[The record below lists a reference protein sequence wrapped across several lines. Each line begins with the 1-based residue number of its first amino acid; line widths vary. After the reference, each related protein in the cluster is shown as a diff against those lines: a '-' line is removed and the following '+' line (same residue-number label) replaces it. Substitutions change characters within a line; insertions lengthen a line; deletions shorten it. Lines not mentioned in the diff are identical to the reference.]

1 MVGEFL
7 RAVRRL
13 LKAVL
18 GGWIHTL
25 LRQLRRKRARDEA
38 RREDRW
44 GRRGG
49 SRTPC
54 IGVPERTYRQPDPLI
69 YSQAYLMQQG
79 LAVTWDNP
87 DITLFKGGVA
97 VNSHELEPDTDYEI
111 AARVWNGSFE
121 APAVDLPVEF
131 TYMDF
136 GIGGVEQTIGQTVV
150 DLPVNGAP
158 GHPAV
163 AVVPWRT
170 PAAPG
175 HYCLLAKLQW
185 ADDANPHNNVGQEN
199 TDVRAPSSPAEF
211 RFMVRNDA
219 RKRRILR
226 LEADA
231 YELPDLPPCPPT
243 EGREPERDEPRR
255 WHEEDAVRRRR
266 RRERAARLAALAKE
280 QARSRFPVPDGWA
293 VTITESEVGL
303 GPGEEEEVV
312 VTVEPPDAFTGRRSI
327 NVNAFAGDEFVGGVT
342 LVVER
347 AS

>member
-7 RAVRRL
+7 RAAQRL
-13 LKAVL
+13 LMALL
-18 GGWIHTL
+18 GGWILIL
-25 LRQLRRKRARDEA
+25 LRQLRRRRVRDQA
-38 RREDRW
+38 RREDGW
-44 GRRGG
+44 GRRGR
-49 SRTPC
+49 SRRRC
-54 IGVPERTYRQPDPLI
+54 IAVPERTYRQPDPLI
-69 YSQAYLMQQG
+69 YSQQYLMKQG

-87 DITLFKGGVA
+87 DIVLFKSGVP
-97 VNSHELEPDTDYEI
+97 VNSHELEPDTEYEV

-136 GIGGVEQTIGQTVV
+136 GIGGVEQTIGQTLV

-158 GHPAV
+158 GHPAT

-175 HYCLLAKLQW
+175 HYCLLVKLQW

-199 TDVRAPSSPAEF
+199 ADVKAPSSPAEF
-211 RFMVRNDA
+211 RFTVRNDA
-219 RKRRILR
+219 RKRRTMR

-231 YELPDLPPCPPT
+231 YELPELPLCPPPD
-243 EGREPERDEPRR
+243 ERGRERDEPRP
-255 WHEEDAVRRRR
+255 WHEEDAVRQQRRR
-266 RRERAARLAALAKE
+266 ARAARMAILAQE
-280 QARSRFPVPDGWA
+280 HARTRFPVPDGWA
-293 VTITESEVGL
+293 VAIVEREFGL
-303 GPGEEEEVV
+303 GPGEQQAVV
-312 VTVEPPDAFTGRRSI
+312 VTVEPPDGFTGRQPI

-347 AS
+347 AP